1 MPDRLSAR
9 DASFLY
15 MDEPSTPM
23 HVGSVAIFD
32 RPVAGFGYQQLVT
45 LINERL
51 SLLPRYRQRVLGT
64 PARLAR
70 PVWIDDVD
78 FDVHYHVRRSA
89 LPEPGTDEQLFEL
102 VARLMSRPLVLE
114 RPLWEIYLVEGLA
127 GDRFALVTKTHQS
140 MIDGFGTIDLAQLIL
155 DEDPHQPVEEY
166 IEPDWVARKQ
176 PGTMKLLCDA
186 VGETT
191 RRPAELVE
199 NARAVV
205 NDLTTTANRAGGTI
219 SGAMSTARALVWS
232 DEDGPLQARTSA
244 ARMFAVLRTA
254 LSQYRTVRHTHGGTV
269 NDVVLAVITGGLR
282 QWLLSRGTELAPN
295 TTVRALVPLAVRDAD
310 TGTPSPAD
318 VAGNDVA
325 GRLVELPVGEPNPV
339 LRLQH
344 ISHDMAEHTRSG
356 ESVGA
361 GTLLRI
367 SGFAPATLHALGAR
381 AAGAFSGRIFNLLVT
396 NSPGPQQPR
405 YVGTARM
412 REMFPVMPLARGQTL
427 SIGVTSYAGD
437 ICFGL
442 NGDRKA
448 VPDVAALAGMMEESL
463 AELESV

>member
-1 MPDRLSAR
+1 MVCQDHSMPDRLSAR

-325 GRLVELPVGEPNPV
+325 GRLVELP
-339 LRLQH
+339 
-344 ISHDMAEHTRSG
+344 
-356 ESVGA
+356 
-361 GTLLRI
+361 
-367 SGFAPATLHALGAR
+367 
-381 AAGAFSGRIFNLLVT
+381 
-396 NSPGPQQPR
+396 
-405 YVGTARM
+405 
-412 REMFPVMPLARGQTL
+412 
-427 SIGVTSYAGD
+427 
-437 ICFGL
+437 
-442 NGDRKA
+442 
-448 VPDVAALAGMMEESL
+448 
-463 AELESV
+463 